1 MPELPEVE
9 SVRLGLE
16 RHLPGAKIETVS
28 NRHPRALASNSLAP
42 LSVLKG
48 LTVERVHRRGK
59 YLWFTFKQDEHVL
72 IAHLGMSGQFR
83 VFKKRAEIEAPFHP
97 HVRVS
102 FTLRKGRKDLRLD
115 FLDQRT
121 FGWMRIDT
129 FDRNKHTSGHPSGS
143 ESLRAVP
150 RSIQHVAPDPFEE
163 EFDSAAVIARLR
175 AKRMEIKR
183 AILDQETLSG
193 VGNIY
198 ADEALWRAKI
208 HPQRQSMSLTESE
221 LKRLI
226 TAIRSVMERAM
237 KSGGTSFDH
246 LYVNVNGESG
256 YFSTRLAV
264 YGREGERCRRCAG
277 EIHRIIFTNR
287 SSHFCPQCQSEP

>member
-16 RHLPGAKIETVS
+16 RYLPGAKIVTVS
-28 NRHPRALASNSLAP
+28 NRHPRALAVDSLAP
-42 LSVLKG
+42 LDMLKG
-48 LTVERVHRRGK
+48 LTIKNVLRRGK
-59 YLWFTFKQDEHVL
+59 YLWITFRNEEHVL

-83 VFKKRAEIEAPFHP
+83 VFEKMSEIRAPFHP

-102 FTLRKGRKDLRLD
+102 LTLRKGRKDVRVD

-121 FGWMRIDT
+121 FGWMRIDIVE
-129 FDRNKHTSGHPSGS
+129 RSGRASGS
-143 ESLRAVP
+143 VRAIP
-150 RSIQHVAPDPFEE
+150 RSIRHVAPDPFEE
-163 EFDSAAVIARLR
+163 EFDSAAVIARLQG
-175 AKRMEIKR
+175 KRTEIKR
-183 AILDQETLSG
+183 AILDQETMSG

-208 HPQRQSMSLTESE
+208 HPQRQSKSLTEKE

-226 TAIRSVMERAM
+226 AAIRSVMESAM

-277 EIHRIIFTNR
+277 EIRRIIFTNR
-287 SSHFCPQCQSEP
+287 SSHFCPQCQLEP

>member
-16 RHLPGAKIETVS
+16 RYLPGAKIVTVS
-28 NRHPRALASNSLAP
+28 NRHPRALAVDSLAP
-42 LSVLKG
+42 LDMLKG
-48 LTVERVHRRGK
+48 LTIKNVLRRGK
-59 YLWFTFKQDEHVL
+59 YLWITFRNEEHVL

-83 VFKKRAEIEAPFHP
+83 VFEKMSEIRAPFHP
-97 HVRVS
+97 HARVS
-102 FTLRKGRKDLRLD
+102 LTLRKGRKDVRVD

-121 FGWMRIDT
+121 FGWMRIDIVE
-129 FDRNKHTSGHPSGS
+129 RSGRASGS
-143 ESLRAVP
+143 VRAIP
-150 RSIQHVAPDPFEE
+150 RSIRHVAPDPFEE
-163 EFDSAAVIARLR
+163 EFDSAAVIARLQG
-175 AKRMEIKR
+175 KRTEIKR
-183 AILDQETLSG
+183 AILDQETMSG

-208 HPQRQSMSLTESE
+208 HPQRQSKSLTEKE

-226 TAIRSVMERAM
+226 AAIRSVMESAM

-277 EIHRIIFTNR
+277 EIRRIIFTNR
-287 SSHFCPQCQSEP
+287 SSHFCPQCQLEP

>member
-16 RHLPGAKIETVS
+16 RYLPGAKIVTVS
-28 NRHPRALASNSLAP
+28 NLHPRALATDSLAP
-42 LSVLKG
+42 LDILKG
-48 LTVERVHRRGK
+48 LTIKKVLRRGK
-59 YLWFTFKQDEHVL
+59 YLWMTFRNEEHVL

-83 VFKKRAEIEAPFHP
+83 VFEKMREIRAPFHP

-102 FTLRKGRKDLRLD
+102 FMLRKGKKDVRVD

-121 FGWMRIDT
+121 FGWMRIDIT
-129 FDRNKHTSGHPSGS
+129 DGIGSGS
-143 ESLRAVP
+143 VRAVP
-150 RSIQHVAPDPFEE
+150 RSIRHVAPDPFEE
-163 EFDSAAVIARLR
+163 EFDVAVVIARLQG
-175 AKRMEIKR
+175 KRTEIKR

-208 HPQRQSMSLTESE
+208 HPQRQSMSLTEKE

-226 TAIRSVMERAM
+226 AAIRSVMERAM
-237 KSGGTSFDH
+237 QSGGTSFDH

-277 EIHRIIFTNR
+277 EIRRIIFTNR
-287 SSHFCPQCQSEP
+287 SSHFCPRCQPEP